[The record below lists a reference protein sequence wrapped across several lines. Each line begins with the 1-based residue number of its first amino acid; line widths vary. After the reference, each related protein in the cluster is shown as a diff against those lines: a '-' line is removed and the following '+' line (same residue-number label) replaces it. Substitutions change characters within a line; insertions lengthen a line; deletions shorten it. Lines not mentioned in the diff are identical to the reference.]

1 MFFTEATTGEE
12 HQDNNNNNN
21 TNHNSSSSNNIKLWH
36 IANACAIVMLI
47 SCQVG
52 EDWLVGDKT
61 NRFKLRHTQAHLI
74 ASQLQGL
81 SDPLNHLQAEFSEQ
95 SS

>member
-1 MFFTEATTGEE
+1 MCA
-12 HQDNNNNNN
+12 
-21 TNHNSSSSNNIKLWH
+21 SY
-36 IANACAIVMLI
+36 ANKI

-52 EDWLVGDKT
+52 VDWLVGGWLVGDKT

-81 SDPLNHLQAEFSEQ
+81 SDPLNHLQAEFTEQ
-95 SS
+95 SSGYPIGASSIVDIVQLHFLVIFFFN